1 MPNLE
6 HMSRDELWQWW
17 VEVLTEGERAELM
30 ATFRGPLR
38 PDLALELWRRS
49 GFVRVV
55 EPEEWSVRTNPMTWR
70 LTEEV
75 RTFVAQR
82 ALEQSQAH

>member
-1 MPNLE
+1 MPNLDR
-6 HMSRDELWQWW
+6 MSRDDMWQWW
-17 VEVLTEGERAELM
+17 SEVLTDGERDELM
-30 ATFRGPLR
+30 VTFGGPLR

-75 RTFVAQR
+75 RSFVAQR
-82 ALEQSQAH
+82 AVEQRQAH